1 MFYKKV
7 EIQNDNFLI
16 TSIYDLFS
24 RNRNF
29 NHLETILNNEHVER
43 IEIAMKETADS
54 KGWSEI
60 LTLNFV
66 VEDIFV
72 DFGVYCK

>member
-1 MFYKKV
+1 MFKKKV
-7 EIQNDNFLI
+7 EIQNDNCLI

-66 VEDIFV
+66 
-72 DFGVYCK
+72 

>member
-1 MFYKKV
+1 M
-7 EIQNDNFLI
+7 
-16 TSIYDLFS
+16 YDLFS

-43 IEIAMKETADS
+43 IEIAMKETVDS

-60 LTLNFV
+60 LTLNLCV
-66 VEDIFV
+66 TLLLKISLLIFEYIV
-72 DFGVYCK
+72 SS

>member
-1 MFYKKV
+1 M
-7 EIQNDNFLI
+7 
-16 TSIYDLFS
+16 FS

-72 DFGVYCK
+72 DFRVHCK

>member
-1 MFYKKV
+1 M
-7 EIQNDNFLI
+7 
-16 TSIYDLFS
+16 FS